1 MAPGNRDFKGQKH
14 VFRKSIHKILTSQI
28 DVGVTST
35 YHIQIALT
43 TDRVI
48 APGRFIVNIH
58 IIERD
63 QGSQPQNSFVPVIF
77 VIRSH
82 GTLIKPGD

>member
-58 IIERD
+58 IIEETRAL
-63 QGSQPQNSFVPVIF
+63 SLKTASFLSF
-77 VIRSH
+77 LSFGH
-82 GTLIKPGD
+82 TAL